1 MSKFDDL
8 YNNYIINF
16 GGGAFGWLISVCA
29 VLEVSW
35 SIVAMKF
42 TTKMCTPLLNLF
54 NMCLLIEVFGKYGL

>member
-16 GGGAFGWLISVCA
+16 GGGGIW
-29 VLEVSW
+29 
-35 SIVAMKF
+35 VADIC
-42 TTKMCTPLLNLF
+42 MCCIGSFMVNSSYEIYNKNVHSTVKF